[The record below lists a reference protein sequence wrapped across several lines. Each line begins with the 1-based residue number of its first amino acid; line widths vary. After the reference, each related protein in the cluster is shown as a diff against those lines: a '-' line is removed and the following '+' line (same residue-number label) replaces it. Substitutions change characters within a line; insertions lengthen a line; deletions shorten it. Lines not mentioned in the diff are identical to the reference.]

1 MPYAGAAVLGWPV
14 WRAYR
19 RLAFEVAGESMSP
32 TLEAGDFVL
41 LDPRREAR
49 VGDLVVSTRPDGSAL
64 EVVKRVAS
72 IEEDGRL
79 YLLGDNAEASNDS
92 RRFGPVAATNVVGVV
107 RLRYWPPGRWRTFP

>member
-19 RLAFEVAGESMSP
+19 RLAFEVAGDSMSP

-49 VGDLVVSTRPDGSAL
+49 AGDLVVSTRPDGSAL

-72 IEEDGRL
+72 IEEDGWL
-79 YLLGDNAEASNDS
+79 YLLGDNAEVSNDS
-92 RRFGPVAATNVVGVV
+92 RRFGPVATTDVVGVV
-107 RLRYWPPGRWRTFP
+107 RLRYWPPGRWRTFR